1 MQRYHSCMD
10 IRSALNGSGL
20 PMPYTEI
27 LLAAVLGKD
36 RAWIIAHDEESL
48 TDAHWSKLQ
57 TWIDRRK
64 MFEPIAYITG
74 TQEFF
79 GRSFNVDHRVLIPR
93 SSTEHL
99 VQLALDVLAS
109 GIEETRE
116 LDEKIIG
123 VAKIFRDLFAVRTIV
138 DVGTGSGCIAITLAL
153 EHPEMRIIATDISND
168 ALEVARGNAK
178 RHGVIDRIT
187 FLQGDG
193 LKPLKTFD
201 QPFLIV
207 SNPPYIPKGRTL
219 MKDVVDFEPH
229 VALFGG
235 EAGTSVLGSLIQS
248 AEMHPQCL
256 GYLVECEAEQH

>member
-1 MQRYHSCMD
+1 MD

-20 PMPYTEI
+20 PRMDTEI
-27 LLAAVLGKD
+27 LLATVLGNN
-36 RAWIIAHDEESL
+36 RAWLLTHDDESL
-48 TDAHWSKLQ
+48 TGAQWSTLQ

-64 MFEPIAYITG
+64 TFEPIAYITG

-79 GRSFNVDHRVLIPR
+79 GRFFNVDHRVLIPR

-99 VQLALDVLAS
+99 VQLALDVLTS
-109 GIEETRE
+109 GKEETRE

-123 VAKIFRDLFAVRTIV
+123 VAKIFRDLSAVKTIV
-138 DVGTGSGCIAITLAL
+138 DVGTGSGCIGITLAL
-153 EHPEMRIIATDISND
+153 ELPKMHVIATDISEE
-168 ALEVARGNAK
+168 ALEVARENAK
-178 RHGVIDRIT
+178 RHGVLDRIT

-193 LKPLKTFD
+193 LDPLKDFD
-201 QPFLIV
+201 QSFLIV

-235 EAGTSVLGSLIQS
+235 DAGSSIFSSILD
-248 AEMHPQCL
+248 AAKKHPHCC
-256 GYLVECEAEQH
+256 GYVMECGEEQTKIIPAL